1 MVRLDDVDVK
11 ILLAMIADPRIQISD
26 LADQVGIARNTAQSR
41 MRRLLAGGVLRNG
54 GRDIDLAGLGY
65 DVLAFVTLEV
75 MHRDID
81 AVICAL
87 HEIPNILEVH
97 EISGNGDV
105 WLRLAAADTHQLQ
118 GALRRI
124 LRISGVNRSETTFA
138 LHTHMSYRTAPLLEQ
153 HRHEL
158 V

>member
-26 LADQVGIARNTAQSR
+26 LAEQVGIARNTAQSR
-41 MRRLLAGGVLRNG
+41 MRRLLRGGVLRDG

-81 AVICAL
+81 AVISAL
-87 HEIPNILEVH
+87 RGIPNILEVH

-118 GALRRI
+118 GALRQI
-124 LRISGVNRSETTFA
+124 LRIRGVKRSETTFA
-138 LHTHMSYRTAPLLEQ
+138 LHTHLSYRCAPLLEQ
-153 HRHEL
+153 YRRDHA
-158 V
+158 